1 MPKNLKNRVADNW
14 RPLIAIA
21 DVRTRVP
28 VAEPRRDTASK
39 IVGLRARSISG
50 SGAYRCLTLQVPA
63 KGSDVTALLQG
74 LAAFYCA
81 PRRR

>member
-39 IVGLRARSISG
+39 IVGLRRALDIRLW
-50 SGAYRCLTLQVPA
+50 CLSL
-63 KGSDVTALLQG
+63 SN
-74 LAAFYCA
+74 AASA
-81 PRRR
+81 G